1 MKHEP
6 VKSSMIKSIGYDPDS
21 KKMEVKFTNNSIYT
35 HENVEQ
41 NDFDDFL
48 NAPSVGKH
56 YNENFRR

>member
-6 VKSSMIKSIGYDPDS
+6 VKSSMIKSVGYDPET
-21 KKMEVKFTNNSIYT
+21 KRMEVKFANNSIYT

-41 NDFDDFL
+41 DAFECLRD
-48 NAPSVGKH
+48 AESVGKH